1 MNRLQKIFLISSL
14 IALLGLA
21 ISVYLMFWGPDRID
35 LAGRSIPQLWED
47 GDFLPIIIVP
57 VMLIIMGIA
66 MVPFFR
72 TIFPAEIKN
81 AVRTQAKVI
90 KVWDT
95 GVSINDNPQV
105 GLLLEFAPPG
115 GNPIQVEGKTI
126 VSRLN
131 AALVQP
137 GVTADIKYDPTKPT
151 RLQVIQIHA
160 ESSSAED
167 TSSRLQE
174 LEELRQKNLITE
186 LEYRQKREEIIKSL

>member
-1 MNRLQKIFLISSL
+1 MNRIQKIFLISLLISL
-14 IALLGLA
+14 VAVGF
-21 ISVYLMFWGPDRID
+21 SVFLMFWGPEKID
-35 LAGRSIPQLWED
+35 LAGRSISQLWQD
-47 GDFLPIIIVP
+47 KDLLPIIIVP
-57 VMLIIMGIA
+57 VMLIVVGAA
-66 MVPFFR
+66 MIPFIR
-72 TIFPAEIKN
+72 TIFPAQIKN
-81 AVRTQAKVI
+81 AVETRAKVL

-137 GVTADIKYDPTKPT
+137 GVTADIQYDPAKPT
-151 RLQVIQIHA
+151 RLQVIKIHA
-160 ESSSAED
+160 ESSAAED